1 MLDIR
6 LILENRLMV
15 EENLARRGL
24 KVDLT
29 NIVALEEERK
39 LNLQQTEE
47 KKSVRNQV
55 SKDIGRRKAS
65 GENQE
70 AIMEEMRI
78 LGDDISK
85 LDTIIKDIEVKLK
98 DELYKI
104 PNLVLDSIPV
114 GADESSNVEVKR
126 VGDIPTFSFEA
137 KDHQDLGV
145 SLDIMD
151 FERGNKVT
159 GPKFVFMKGLGARLE
174 RALMN
179 FMLDYHG
186 KKGYKEVL
194 SPFLAN
200 EDSFYGTGQLPK
212 FGEEMYKLEG
222 YGYYLIPTAEVP
234 LTNLYRDEIIKE
246 QDLPIKICGFTP
258 CFRSEAGAAG
268 KDTKG
273 LIRMHQFSKVE
284 MVQFVKPENGEAAL
298 EELVESAGG
307 ILSALGL
314 SYRVV
319 VLASG
324 DVGFG
329 SAKTYD
335 LEVYLPSYNGYKEIS
350 SCSLYTDF
358 QSRRARIRYR
368 SESGKNQLVYTLNG
382 SGLAIG
388 RTIAAIMENYQRVD
402 GTVKVPAVLVPYLGV
417 DIIE

>member
-6 LILENRLMV
+6 LILEDRIKV
-15 EENLARRGL
+15 EENLAKRGL
-24 KVDLT
+24 LVDLK

-39 LNLQQTEE
+39 LYLQQTEE
-47 KKSVRNQV
+47 KKSIRNQV
-55 SKDIGRRKAS
+55 SKDIGKRKAK
-65 GENQE
+65 GENPE
-70 AIMEEMRI
+70 AIMEEMRL
-78 LGDDISK
+78 LGDEISE
-85 LDTIIKDIEVKLK
+85 LDTKVKDIEGRLKEELFKL
-98 DELYKI
+98 
-104 PNLVLDSIPV
+104 PNLVHDSIPV
-114 GADESSNVEVKR
+114 GADESANVEVKR
-126 VGDIPTFSFEA
+126 VGELPVFNFDP

-145 SLDIMD
+145 GLDIMD

-186 KKGYKEVL
+186 KNGFKEIL

-212 FGEEMYKLEG
+212 FGEEMYKLDG

-246 QDLPIKICGFTP
+246 QELPIKLCGFTP

-268 KDTKG
+268 RDTKG

-284 MVQFVKPENGEAAL
+284 MVEFVKPENGEIAL

-307 ILSALGL
+307 ILTALGL
-314 SYRVV
+314 PYRVV
-319 VLASG
+319 VLSTG

-358 QSRRARIRYR
+358 QSRRSRIRYR
-368 SESGKNQLVYTLNG
+368 NESGKNQLVYTLNG

-388 RTIAAIMENYQRVD
+388 RTIAAIIENYQQEN
-402 GTVKVPAVLVPYLGV
+402 GTVKVPEALVPYLGV